1 MIQVVYQLFNA
12 LRFKK
17 KGFTPIFSQ
26 EEPEQTEEDPNKIV
40 KPSQIN
46 ISDDN
51 YNSLMQDVANNLGNK
66 NYQTTVNNQKYDL
79 NKAKN
84 FLLNINTKNIS
95 KSEAQ
100 ELHNN
105 LIKPDVSALKKSKG
119 KNKNI
124 RLSILNILENI
135 ESSLFEGY
143 YSNCKDLSEESIETG
158 MPKLENE
165 ESVA

>member
-1 MIQVVYQLFNA
+1 
-12 LRFKK
+12 
-17 KGFTPIFSQ
+17 
-26 EEPEQTEEDPNKIV
+26 
-40 KPSQIN
+40 
-46 ISDDN
+46 
-51 YNSLMQDVANNLGNK
+51 MQDVVNNLGNR

-79 NKAKN
+79 NKAKKI
-84 FLLNINTKNIS
+84 LLNINTKNIS
-95 KSEAQ
+95 KNEAQ

-119 KNKNI
+119 RNKNI

-165 ESVA
+165 ESVAWKNFAKRAELRTQKLCTIEEKEKK

>member
-1 MIQVVYQLFNA
+1 
-12 LRFKK
+12 
-17 KGFTPIFSQ
+17 
-26 EEPEQTEEDPNKIV
+26 
-40 KPSQIN
+40 
-46 ISDDN
+46 
-51 YNSLMQDVANNLGNK
+51 MQDVANNLGNK